1 VTPDSQRHGEAQRP
15 IHAGLFS
22 DRLEAYPT
30 AVATNFQFVE
40 FCSLKPDSQ
49 RHGEAQRPIHAG
61 LFSDRLEAYPTAV
74 ATNFQFVES
83 WCDTGLPTAR
93 RGPAFVPKVT
103 GEFDRAFGPSA
114 TSNHRQVG
122 NLSYDLPVNGKAPR
136 AKRLSRL
143 SSALCQSREIR
154 E

>member
-1 VTPDSQRHGEAQRP
+1 MGSSVPTHADCLTDRLEAYPTAVATHFQFVESWSLKPDSQRHGEVQRP

-30 AVATNFQFVE
+30 AVAT
-40 FCSLKPDSQ
+40 
-49 RHGEAQRPIHAG
+49 H
-61 LFSDRLEAYPTAV
+61 
-74 ATNFQFVES
+74 FQFVES
-83 WCDTGLPTAR
+83 WCDTGLPTAQ

-136 AKRLSRL
+136 AERLSRL